1 MRWFERSIDLCFLFD
16 VLLNFRTTY
25 VDDVVHREVTDASR
39 IARRYLSTWCA
50 IDVFS
55 SVPFDWF
62 FPQLFAGLG
71 GLTRMSK
78 LLKVARVL
86 KVFKLLQ
93 LTSKDN
99 AFTEIFEEM
108 LYTSDMADY
117 LTLLKLTLATT
128 FVGHIMGC
136 LWAAVAR
143 GSRTSWQFG
152 YFDGDDDG
160 DGDGYGYNVVDD
172 RWHSWRAYLA
182 CFYWAM
188 TTITTVGYGD
198 ICPDSDSER
207 VYAILAM
214 VIGGAFYGYIIGNIS
229 SNVTATDANS
239 RAYYEKMDLIH
250 TYMTIRRFPRKL
262 RRKVHRHFKKY
273 FEERTALDET
283 AILNDLA
290 PGLRQEVGK
299 FLLRDTVRGHFFY
312 QYLPRGMLSKLVPLL
327 KPCTGE
333 IGRAL
338 VSEGAVGTAMW
349 ILEAGACD
357 VCSRYYTALLDERAE
372 RPDAPQDDADEVGAR
387 AKRRGGGAPRGRR
400 ALRPRALSS
409 SLLFPRR
416 SRA

>member
-188 TTITTVGYGD
+188 TTITTVGL
-198 ICPDSDSER
+198 S
-207 VYAILAM
+207 
-214 VIGGAFYGYIIGNIS
+214 
-229 SNVTATDANS
+229 
-239 RAYYEKMDLIH
+239 LIH
-250 TYMTIRRFPRKL
+250 I
-262 RRKVHRHFKKY
+262 
-273 FEERTALDET
+273 
-283 AILNDLA
+283 
-290 PGLRQEVGK
+290 
-299 FLLRDTVRGHFFY
+299 
-312 QYLPRGMLSKLVPLL
+312 
-327 KPCTGE
+327 
-333 IGRAL
+333 
-338 VSEGAVGTAMW
+338 
-349 ILEAGACD
+349 
-357 VCSRYYTALLDERAE
+357 
-372 RPDAPQDDADEVGAR
+372 
-387 AKRRGGGAPRGRR
+387 
-400 ALRPRALSS
+400 
-409 SLLFPRR
+409 
-416 SRA
+416 